1 MLVEK
6 LNLLLEKLTHYLLVV
21 FYIHHKE
28 LMFCIWYT
36 LAFDGSQGMFNDI
49 SFHNGCH
56 MIRNR
61 VRQKNSYSEEGI
73 FFAKSLTYE
82 FDPCVL
88 PTSLIYKDDP
98 RVWPTRMIHEFY
110 PREWPTSL
118 TYENGPRECLH
129 EFHSR
134 ESPTRPMWTTR
145 FSTLLF
151 LFFTEKFVRSF
162 ILFSVLYFLY
172 LW

>member
-1 MLVEK
+1 MFSISIIRSWCSASDT
-6 LNLLLEKLTHYLLVV
+6 LLPLMVARECLMIYRSTMDAVWFV
-21 FYIHHKE
+21 IVWGRRIH
-28 LMFCIWYT
+28 I
-36 LAFDGSQGMFNDI
+36 
-49 SFHNGCH
+49 
-56 MIRNR
+56 
-61 VRQKNSYSEEGI
+61 QKKAYSLPY
-73 FFAKSLTYE
+73 SLTYE
-82 FDPCVL
+82 FDPYDL